1 MQWRKNNVCWICF
14 FPQMYTELELGR
26 FHTNG
31 ASQGRGWWHRT
42 VQHSGTHMEVPEGA
56 YCKREREY
64 TPHMSMSNVST
75 AKPLS
80 PSLQFFFYRRNSDFP
95 LAPLSYCTQV
105 PPMQPHIY
113 TRLFTCQKHSKKQW
127 ARIVRHVFH
136 VVPDTFHGAI

>member
-1 MQWRKNNVCWICF
+1 
-14 FPQMYTELELGR
+14 MYTELELGR

-80 PSLQFFFYRRNSDFP
+80 PSLQFFYRRNSAFLWLP
-95 LAPLSYCTQV
+95 CHTVHRCRRCSHTFILGYSHVKNTQKSSGLESYDMYFMWSQI
-105 PPMQPHIY
+105 P
-113 TRLFTCQKHSKKQW
+113 FTVLYRVLYHHAHEMDSK
-127 ARIVRHVFH
+127 
-136 VVPDTFHGAI
+136 T

>member
-1 MQWRKNNVCWICF
+1 MCWICL